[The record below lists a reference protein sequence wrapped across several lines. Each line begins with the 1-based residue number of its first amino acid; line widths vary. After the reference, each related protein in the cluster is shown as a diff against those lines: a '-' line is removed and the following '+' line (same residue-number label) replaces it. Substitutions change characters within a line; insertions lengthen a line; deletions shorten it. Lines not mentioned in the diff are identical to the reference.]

1 MVYTLETAMK
11 AQCVDDLMVREVR
24 TVRSDADV
32 HELEKLLLKE
42 KIHGVPVVDPDGRLV
57 GVVSQTDL
65 LSWHFM
71 EAVDGATVYQGS
83 GQRPP
88 RGLRFT
94 DIRTARVE
102 QVMSPVVHCICP
114 DQPVT
119 LAAARMID
127 RKVHRLIVVD
137 EKAQVLGI
145 VSAADLLRAIPE
157 VEAALE
163 KVKGER
169 ILYPDRPET

>member
-1 MVYTLETAMK
+1 MK
-11 AQCVDDLMVREVR
+11 AQRVENLMVRDVR

-65 LSWHFM
+65 LGWHFR
-71 EAVDGATVYQGS
+71 EGVDGATVYQGS

-88 RGLRFT
+88 RGLRFA

-102 QVMSPVVHCICP
+102 EVMSPVVHCICP
-114 DQPVT
+114 EQSVT

-137 EKAQVLGI
+137 ENAQVLGI
-145 VSAADLLRAIPE
+145 LTAADLLRAIPE
-157 VEAALE
+157 VEAALA
-163 KVKGER
+163 KVKDER
-169 ILYPDRPET
+169 ILHRDRPGA

>member
-1 MVYTLETAMK
+1 MK
-11 AQCVDDLMVREVR
+11 AQRVEDLMVREVR

-42 KIHGVPVVDPDGRLV
+42 KIHGVPVVDPEGRIV

-71 EAVDGATVYQGS
+71 EGVDGATVYQGS
-83 GQRPP
+83 DPRPP
-88 RGLRFT
+88 RGLRFA

-102 QVMSPVVHCICP
+102 EVMSPVVHCICP
-114 DQPVT
+114 DQSVT

-127 RKVHRLIVVD
+127 RKVHRLVVVD
-137 EKAQVLGI
+137 ENAQVLGI
-145 VSAADLLRAIPE
+145 LSAADLLRAIPE

-163 KVKGER
+163 KVKDER
-169 ILYPDRPET
+169 ILNPDGRRI